1 MPNIEKI
8 SVPYDMVIFPDCVF
22 GEMIFIKDGLKTLI
36 NRDFKILAD
45 FRISQKYNPKIPQND
60 TFSFL
65 GSVDIRMTREA
76 RHPLSGKTAGCSW
89 MGGFARMRKKNFKGR
104 CEKRMIGKCSE
115 VCRTYDAIQYAY
127 ADLLQVSDE
136 VKEIRCNI
144 LLDGLDVGEYTSDFV
159 CTKTDGDLM
168 VRECVFRKF
177 LMKPLTV
184 KLLDASR
191 EYWIRHGV
199 TDWGLV
205 IDEEA

>member
-1 MPNIEKI
+1 MLDFLVFISPKRDFPNPQKWC
-8 SVPYDMVIFPDCVF
+8 DFIFGSVF
-22 GEMIFIKDGLKTLI
+22 GKMQDVPRWEVL
-36 NRDFKILAD
+36 R
-45 FRISQKYNPKIPQND
+45 
-60 TFSFL
+60 
-65 GSVDIRMTREA
+65 
-76 RHPLSGKTAGCSW
+76 
-89 MGGFARMRKKNFKGR
+89 RMRKKNFKGR

-127 ADLLQVSDE
+127 ADLLQESDE
-136 VKEIRCNI
+136 VKEIRCNV

-199 TDWGLV
+199 TDWGVV
-205 IDEEA
+205 IDEEV